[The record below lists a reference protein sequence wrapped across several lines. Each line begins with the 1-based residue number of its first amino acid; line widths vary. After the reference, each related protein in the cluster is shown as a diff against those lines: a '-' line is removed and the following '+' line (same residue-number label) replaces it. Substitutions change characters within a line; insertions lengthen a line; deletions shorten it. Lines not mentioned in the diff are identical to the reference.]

1 MTEDELVVMEHLWK
15 RGVPTA
21 KIAEHLGYT
30 QSNVLVTAFRN
41 RDRFPKRYLSDVEI
55 VRCID
60 CVWFQEFP
68 GTCGPKS
75 ACTLYPT
82 FYHFTA
88 EYGYCDNGVRKV
100 RE

>member
-1 MTEDELVVMEHLWK
+1 MTKTVGREYIGAID
-15 RGVPTA
+15 P
-21 KIAEHLGYT
+21 
-30 QSNVLVTAFRN
+30 VTGEER
-41 RDRFPKRYLSDVEI
+41 LSDVEI

-82 FYHFTA
+82 FYHFTP